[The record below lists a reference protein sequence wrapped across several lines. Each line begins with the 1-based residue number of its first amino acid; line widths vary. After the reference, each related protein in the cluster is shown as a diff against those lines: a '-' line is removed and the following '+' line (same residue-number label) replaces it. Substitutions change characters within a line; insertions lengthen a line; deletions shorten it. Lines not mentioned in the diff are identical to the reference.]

1 MANQPFRIRT
11 MTRAEV
17 DLAIDWAA
25 VEGWNPGIHDAG
37 CFHAADPDGFLV
49 GLLGDEPIGGI
60 SVVAYDDRFG
70 FLGLYIVR
78 PAYRGRGFGIALWN
92 AGMARLGERIVGLDG
107 VVEQQPNYR
116 RAGFALACR
125 NERYEG
131 VGGGAAPDGVVALSD
146 VPFDGI
152 ANYDSRLFGARRP
165 AFLERW
171 LAQPRAQ
178 ARAVV
183 TDGVLAGY
191 GVIRACRHGHKIGP
205 LFADSPDLAEALYA
219 SLVAGVPGEPVFLDV
234 PQANA
239 DAVALAQRH
248 DMRSVFQT
256 ARMYRGG
263 DPEIPVARVFGVT
276 TFELG

>member
-1 MANQPFRIRT
+1 MANEPLRIRT
-11 MTRAEV
+11 MRRAEV
-17 DLAIDWAA
+17 DLAMDWAA
-25 VEGWNPGIHDAG
+25 AEGWNPGIHDAG

-49 GLLGDEPIGGI
+49 GLVGDEPVGGV
-60 SVVAYDDRFG
+60 SVVAYDDRFA

-78 PAYRGRGFGIALWN
+78 PEYRDRGFGLALWN
-92 AGMARLGERIVGLDG
+92 AGLARLGARIIGLDG

-116 RAGFALACR
+116 RAGFALAYR
-125 NERYEG
+125 NERYAG
-131 VGGGAAPDGVVALSD
+131 VGGGTAPHGVVALSQ
-146 VPFDGI
+146 VSFDGI
-152 ANYDSRLFGARRP
+152 ADYDSRVFGARRP

-171 LAQPRAQ
+171 LAQPRAR

-183 TDGVLAGY
+183 TDGALSGY
-191 GVIRACRHGHKIGP
+191 GVIRACRDGHKIGP

-219 SLVAGVPGEPVFLDV
+219 SLVAGVPGETVFLDV

-239 DAVALAQRH
+239 DAVALARRH
-248 DMRSVFQT
+248 QLRPVFQT

-263 DPEIPVARVFGVT
+263 DPAIPVGRVFGVT

>member
-1 MANQPFRIRT
+1 MR
-11 MTRAEV
+11 RAEV
-17 DLAIDWAA
+17 DLAMDWAA
-25 VEGWNPGIHDAG
+25 AEGWNPGIHDAD
-37 CFHAADPDGFLV
+37 CFHAADPDGFLL
-49 GLLGDEPIGGI
+49 GLLEDEPIGGI
-60 SVVAYDDRFG
+60 SVVAYDERFG

-78 PAYRGRGFGIALWN
+78 PEYRGRGFGIALWN
-92 AGMARLGERIVGLDG
+92 AGMARLGARNIGLDG

-116 RAGFALACR
+116 RAGFALAYR

-131 VGGGAAPDGVVALSD
+131 VGGGMAPDGVVALSQ
-146 VPFDGI
+146 VGFDGI
-152 ANYDSRLFGARRP
+152 AHYDARMFGVRRP

-171 LAQPRAQ
+171 LAQPRSQ

-183 TDGVLAGY
+183 TDGALSGY
-191 GVIRACRHGHKIGP
+191 GMIRACRHGHKIGP

-248 DMRSVFQT
+248 HMRPVFQT

-263 DPEIPVARVFGVT
+263 DPAIPVERVFGVT

>member
-1 MANQPFRIRT
+1 MANELLRIRT
-11 MTRAEV
+11 MRRAEV

-49 GLLGDEPIGGI
+49 GLLGDEPIGAI
-60 SVVAYDDRFG
+60 SVVAYDERFA

-78 PAYRGRGFGIALWN
+78 PEYRGRGFGSALWN
-92 AGMARLGERIVGLDG
+92 AGMAKLGARIIGLDG

-116 RAGFALACR
+116 RAGFALAYR
-125 NERYEG
+125 NERYAG
-131 VGGGAAPDGVVALSD
+131 VGGGTAPDGVVALSQ
-146 VPFDGI
+146 VGFDGI
-152 ANYDSRLFGARRP
+152 ADYDSRLFGARRP

-178 ARAVV
+178 ACAVM
-183 TDGVLAGY
+183 TDGVLSGY
-191 GVIRACRHGHKIGP
+191 GVIRACRDGHKIGP

-219 SLVAGVPGEPVFLDV
+219 SLIAGVPGEPVFLDV

-239 DAVALAQRH
+239 DAVALARRH
-248 DMRSVFQT
+248 QLRPVFQT

-263 DPEIPVARVFGVT
+263 DPAIAVGRVFGVT